1 MNGSIPTCRIHQMSS
16 KMMANAWRRLQLP
29 ATRNISGRA
38 PGRANAASSA
48 VNDEGVALE
57 TAQTHGSPDKEVEVA
72 EEEEEEAFPVIQ
84 LQLPTPTHTKVKT
97 AVYLKSAVTH
107 EECPPPRYPE
117 FAVIGRSNVG
127 KSSLIN
133 MLTNSKNLARVSKE
147 PGKTRCINHFLIND
161 SWYLVDL
168 PGYGYARVGGEQREE
183 FQSFTRAYFKGRS
196 NLVMVFLLV
205 DSTVKPQKPDLD
217 YACWLADN
225 SIPFSLVFTK
235 TDKRRKGIDRA
246 GNMTEFKKELL
257 KTFEFLPPFISTS
270 SEDGSGKN
278 ALLHLIGG
286 LRVAYEESH

>member
-1 MNGSIPTCRIHQMSS
+1 
-16 KMMANAWRRLQLP
+16 MAEAWRRLPLLP
-29 ATRNISGRA
+29 RSRRRINSTLSTLNNEGKVQA
-38 PGRANAASSA
+38 PSSTDASPH
-48 VNDEGVALE
+48 AL
-57 TAQTHGSPDKEVEVA
+57 ASPLQHM
-72 EEEEEEAFPVIQ
+72 EEEEEKEEEEAFPVIQ
-84 LQLPTPTHTKVKT
+84 LQLPTPTHTRVKT
-97 AVYLKSAVTH
+97 AVYLKSVVSH
-107 EECPPPRYPE
+107 EDCPSPRYPE

-133 MLTNSKNLARVSKE
+133 MMTNSKNLARVSKE

-168 PGYGYARVGGEQREE
+168 PGYGYAKVGEVQRGEFE
-183 FQSFTRAYFKGRS
+183 SFTKAYFKGRS

-205 DSTVKPQKPDLD
+205 DSTVRPQKVDLD
-217 YACWLADN
+217 YACWLTDHAV
-225 SIPFSLVFTK
+225 PFSLVFTK
-235 TDKRRKGIDRA
+235 TDKKRKGVDRA

-257 KTFEFLPPFISTS
+257 KTFEFLPPFIATS